1 MGSVMQPEDRITG
14 TEERALRLAALVIG
28 SLSSFLTPF
37 MLSSVTIALPTIGR
51 EFETD
56 AVVLSWVATSY
67 ILAAAVS
74 LVPFGKLADIHGR
87 KRVHLWG
94 MAVFTVTSA
103 MAGLSWSAEAL
114 IVLRVFQGFGIAMV
128 FATGIAILTSVFP
141 AAERGRVLGISVAAV
156 YSGLSCG
163 PFIGGW
169 LTEHLSWR
177 SIFLINTA
185 LGVPV
190 IVLILW
196 KLKGEW
202 ADARGEPFDL
212 GGALIY
218 AVAVCATMYG
228 ISLLPAVRG
237 AALIATGLCAA
248 AVFVSWEVR
257 VSHPVFEVRLFR
269 ENRVFAFSCAAAL
282 VHYSA
287 TFGVTFLM
295 SLYLQYAK
303 GLSPQQA
310 GLVLIAQPVMMAL
323 FSPFA
328 GRLSDR
334 VEPRVIATLGMGITA
349 LGLVLMAGATA
360 KNHLGLIVACLMT
373 LGFGFALFSSPN
385 MNAIMSAV
393 DKRHYGIAS
402 GSVGT
407 MRLLGQML
415 SMGVVTLLLAVFIG
429 REALGPENTRLLES
443 CVQTAM
449 LVFTGFCGAGI
460 LLSLQRGRL
469 RQG

>member
-1 MGSVMQPEDRITG
+1 
-14 TEERALRLAALVIG
+14 
-28 SLSSFLTPF
+28 

-51 EFETD
+51 EFAAD

-74 LVPFGKLADIHGR
+74 LVPFGRLADIHGR
-87 KRVHLWG
+87 KKVHLWG
-94 MAVFTVTSA
+94 MAVFTTTSA
-103 MAGLSWSAEAL
+103 LAGFAGSAEAL
-114 IVLRVFQGFGIAMV
+114 IVLRVFQGFGISMV

-141 AAERGRVLGISVAAV
+141 AAERGRVLGITVAAV

-163 PFIGGW
+163 PFVGGW

-177 SIFLINTA
+177 SIFLINAA
-185 LGVPV
+185 LGAPV
-190 IVLILW
+190 IGLILW

-202 ADARGEPFDL
+202 AGARGEPFDL
-212 GGALIY
+212 RGALIY

-228 ISLLPAVRG
+228 ISRLPDPSG
-237 AALIATGLCAA
+237 AGLIAAGLCAA
-248 AVFVSWEVR
+248 AAFAWWELR
-257 VSHPVFEVRLFR
+257 VPHPVFEVRLFR

-295 SLYLQYAK
+295 SLYLQYLR

-310 GLVLIAQPVMMAL
+310 GLVLIAQPVMMAM
-323 FSPFA
+323 FSPLA

-334 VEPRVIATLGMGITA
+334 VEPRVIASLGMGITA
-349 LGLVLMAGATA
+349 LGLVLLAGATA
-360 KNHLGLIVACLMT
+360 KSGLGLIIACLMT

-385 MNAIMSAV
+385 MNAIMGAV

-415 SMGVVTLLLAVFIG
+415 SMGIVTLLLAVFVG
-429 REALGPENTRLLES
+429 REALGPENTHLLGR
-443 CVQTAM
+443 CVQVAM
-449 LVFTGFCGAGI
+449 LVFTGLCVAGI
-460 LLSLQRGRL
+460 VLSLQRGRL
-469 RQG
+469 R

>member
-1 MGSVMQPEDRITG
+1 MRPAAPTSD
-14 TEERALRLAALVIG
+14 TEERALRWAALVVG

-51 EFETD
+51 EFKAD

-87 KRVHLWG
+87 KRVHLFG

-103 MAGLSWSAEAL
+103 LAGLSWSAEML

-141 AAERGRVLGISVAAV
+141 AAERGRVLGITVAAV

-177 SIFLINTA
+177 SIFLINAA
-185 LGVPV
+185 LGAPV

-202 ADARGEPFDL
+202 AGARGEPFDL
-212 GGALIY
+212 RGALVY
-218 AVAVCATMYG
+218 AAAVCATMYG
-228 ISLLPAVRG
+228 ISRLPDPRG
-237 AALIATGLCAA
+237 AALIAAGLCAGA
-248 AVFVSWEVR
+248 LFVWWELR
-257 VSHPVFEVRLFR
+257 VPHPVFEVRLFR

-295 SLYLQYAK
+295 SLYLQYVK

-310 GLVLIAQPVMMAL
+310 GLVLIAQPVMMAV

-334 VEPRVIATLGMGITA
+334 VEPRVIASLGMGITA

-360 KNHLGLIVACLMT
+360 KSHLGLIIACLMA

-415 SMGVVTLLLAVFIG
+415 SMGVVTLLLTVFIG
-429 REALGPENTRLLES
+429 REALGPDNTHLLGR
-443 CVQTAM
+443 CVQAAM
-449 LVFTGFCGAGI
+449 FVFTGLCGVGI
-460 LLSLQRGRL
+460 VLSLQRGQL
-469 RQG
+469 R